1 MEDTVYYRQAKLLL
15 RILPVIARYP
25 IFALKGGTAINF
37 FIRDLPRLS
46 VDIDLTYTPVDDRE
60 TALAA
65 IGATLGEIQQEI
77 ERVIRPTAVLRKIIQ
92 GNVTGLQVRAD
103 GSLVKIEPNTV
114 LRGTIYEPQA
124 LSVRPRVEDE
134 FAMSVKTRVLAVE
147 DLYGGKICAA
157 LDRQHPRDLFDVKL
171 LLKNE
176 GITDS
181 IRKSFIVHLISHDRP
196 MSELLDPTFQGLE
209 QIYENEFKGMTF
221 VKTSLE
227 ELEAARTGLVR
238 KVRKNLTDGERRF
251 ILSVKQGEPQW
262 ELLGLDGID
271 LLPAVKWKLL
281 NISKMGKA
289 KRDSATRN
297 LEKCL
302 NS

>member
-1 MEDTVYYRQAKLLL
+1 MEDTVYYRQAKLFL

-65 IGATLGEIQQEI
+65 ISDALGVIEKDI
-77 ERVIRPTAVLRKIIQ
+77 ERLVRPAAVMRKAIEGKVMGLVI
-92 GNVTGLQVRAD
+92 RAD
-103 GSLVKIEPNTV
+103 GALVKIEPNPV

-124 LSVRPRVEDE
+124 LSVTPRVQDE
-134 FAMSVKTRVLAVE
+134 FAMSVKTRVLAME

-157 LDRQHPRDLFDVKL
+157 LDRQHPRDPFDVKL
-171 LLKNE
+171 LFENE

-196 MSELLDPTFQGLE
+196 MSELLDPTFQDLKE
-209 QIYENEFKGMTF
+209 IYENEFKGMTF

-227 ELEAARTGLVR
+227 ELEAARTNLVR
-238 KVRKNLTDGERRF
+238 KIRENLTSGERWF
-251 ILSVKQGEPQW
+251 ILSVKHGEPQW

-281 NISKMGKA
+281 NISRMGRTKHE
-289 KRDSATRN
+289 SAIRK

-302 NS
+302 TS

>member
-1 MEDTVYYRQAKLLL
+1 MDDTVYYRQAKLLL
-15 RILPVIARYP
+15 RILPVIARYQ

-46 VDIDLTYTPVDDRE
+46 VDIDLAYTPLDDRE
-60 TALAA
+60 TALMSISDA
-65 IGATLGEIQQEI
+65 LGVIEKEI
-77 ERVIRPTAVLRKIIQ
+77 ERLVRPAAVMRKAIEGKVMGLVI
-92 GNVTGLQVRAD
+92 RAD
-103 GSLVKIEPNTV
+103 GALVKIEPNPV
-114 LRGTIYEPQA
+114 LRGTIYEPQV
-124 LSVRPRVEDE
+124 LSVTPRVQDE
-134 FAMSVKTRVLAVE
+134 FAMSVKTRVLAME

-171 LLKNE
+171 LFENE
-176 GITDS
+176 GINDS

-196 MSELLDPTFQGLE
+196 MSELLDPTFQDLKE
-209 QIYENEFKGMTF
+209 IYENEFKGMTF

-227 ELEAARTGLVR
+227 ELEVARTDLVR
-238 KVRKNLTDGERRF
+238 EIREDLTDEERRF

-281 NISKMGKA
+281 NISRMGRTKHE
-289 KRDSATRN
+289 SAVRK

>member
-65 IGATLGEIQQEI
+65 ISDALGVIEKDI
-77 ERVIRPTAVLRKIIQ
+77 ERLVRPAAVMRKAIEGKVMGLVI
-92 GNVTGLQVRAD
+92 RAD
-103 GSLVKIEPNTV
+103 GALVKIEPNPV

-124 LSVRPRVEDE
+124 LSVTPRVQDE
-134 FAMSVKTRVLAVE
+134 FAMSVKTRVLAME

-171 LLKNE
+171 LFENE

-196 MSELLDPTFQGLE
+196 MSELLDPTFQDLKE
-209 QIYENEFKGMTF
+209 IYENEFKGMTF

-227 ELEAARTGLVR
+227 ELEAARTNLVR
-238 KVRKNLTDGERRF
+238 KIRENLTGGERRF
-251 ILSVKQGEPQW
+251 ILSVKHGEPQW

-281 NISKMGKA
+281 NISRMGRTKHE
-289 KRDSATRN
+289 SAIRK

-302 NS
+302 TS

>member
-1 MEDTVYYRQAKLLL
+1 MEDTIYYRQAKLLL

-65 IGATLGEIQQEI
+65 ISDALGVIEKDI
-77 ERVIRPTAVLRKIIQ
+77 ERLVRPAAVMRKAIEGKVMGLVI
-92 GNVTGLQVRAD
+92 RAD
-103 GSLVKIEPNTV
+103 GALVKIEPNPV

-124 LSVRPRVEDE
+124 LSVTPRVQDE
-134 FAMSVKTRVLAVE
+134 FAMSVKTRVLAME

-157 LDRQHPRDLFDVKL
+157 LDRQHPRDPFDVKL
-171 LLKNE
+171 LFENE

-196 MSELLDPTFQGLE
+196 MSELLDPTFQDLKE
-209 QIYENEFKGMTF
+209 IYENEFKGMTF

-227 ELEAARTGLVR
+227 ELEAARTNLVR
-238 KVRKNLTDGERRF
+238 KIRENLTSGERWF
-251 ILSVKQGEPQW
+251 ILSVKHGEPQW

-281 NISKMGKA
+281 NISRMGRTKHE
-289 KRDSATRN
+289 SAIRK

-302 NS
+302 TS

>member
-1 MEDTVYYRQAKLLL
+1 MEDTAYYRQAKLLL

-60 TALAA
+60 TALTA
-65 IGATLGEIQQEI
+65 ISDTLGEIEKDI
-77 ERVIRPTAVLRKIIQ
+77 ERLVRPAAVMRKAIEGKVMGLVI
-92 GNVTGLQVRAD
+92 RAD
-103 GSLVKIEPNTV
+103 GALVKIEPNPV
-114 LRGTIYEPQA
+114 LRGTIYEPQV
-124 LSVRPRVEDE
+124 LSVTPRVQDE
-134 FAMSVKTRVLAVE
+134 FAMSVKTRVLAME

-171 LLKNE
+171 LLENE

-196 MSELLDPTFQGLE
+196 MSELLDPTFQNLKR
-209 QIYENEFKGMTF
+209 IYENEFKGMTF

-227 ELEAARTGLVR
+227 ELEAARTDLVR
-238 KVRKNLTDGERRF
+238 KVRENLTDGERRF

-281 NISKMGKA
+281 NISRMGRTKHE
-289 KRDSATRN
+289 SAIRK